1 MTKEIDL
8 DIAVVGRGLIGAA
21 AGRHL
26 AKAGHRVTLIGP
38 DEPEARKAHRG
49 VFGSHYDEGRI
60 TRGLDPWPFWSRVSR
75 AAIGRYTEIE
85 AESGIG
91 FFTEAGSLMAG
102 PDGSRFM
109 EQLLE
114 VRDRDGIACDTYGDA
129 GLAERFGFFTFP
141 EGTLALHEPKGAG
154 HISPRRLVA
163 AQTAA
168 AEKAGARVLR
178 VAATGIDEVP
188 DGVRIATEDGE
199 VRAERVLVATGGF
212 SNLLMG
218 DALDLTVMARTV
230 ALFRVDAAE
239 AARLAAMPTLIY
251 LDAEGNDPYLLP
263 PILYPDGNWYLKLG
277 GDPVDVPL
285 SGPEIGEWFRG
296 DGNPEVS
303 AFLETSIR
311 ARMPGLAI
319 EAMHTMPCVTTYA
332 PENIATI
339 RALSDRVSV
348 AVAGCGR
355 GAKCS
360 DELGRLGAEVV
371 SGNALPDWALEAA
384 V

>member
-1 MTKEIDL
+1 VE
-8 DIAVVGRGLIGAA
+8 IAVVGRGLIGAA

-38 DEPEARKAHRG
+38 DEPAARAAHRG
-49 VFGSHYDEGRI
+49 VFASHYDEGRI

-75 AAIGRYTEIE
+75 AAIARYAEIE

-102 PDGSRFM
+102 PEGSRFM
-109 EQLLE
+109 DQLQQ
-114 VRDRDGIACDTYGDA
+114 VRDRDGIACDTYRDA
-129 GLAERFGFFTFP
+129 GLAERFPAFAFP

-168 AEKAGARVLR
+168 AERAGARVLR
-178 VAATGIDEVP
+178 VAATGIDEAG
-188 DGVRIATEDGE
+188 DGVRIATGAGTL
-199 VRAERVLVATGGF
+199 RADRVLVATGGF
-212 SNLLMG
+212 TANLLG
-218 DALDLTVMARTV
+218 AASPDLTVLARTV
-230 ALFRVDAAE
+230 ALFRVGPAE
-239 AARLAAMPTLIY
+239 VARLAGMPTLIY

-263 PILYPDGNWYLKLG
+263 PIRYPDGEWYLKLG
-277 GDPVDVPL
+277 GDPEDVAL
-285 SGPEIGEWFRG
+285 SGDAIADWFRG
-296 DGNPEVS
+296 DGNPEVG
-303 AFLETSIR
+303 ALLEAAIR
-311 ARMPGLAI
+311 ARMPGLRI
-319 EAMHTMPCVTTYA
+319 EAMRTMPCVTTYA
-332 PENIATI
+332 PENIATL
-339 RALSDRVSV
+339 RMLSDRVGV

-360 DELGRLGAEVV
+360 DELGRLGA
-371 SGNALPDWALEAA
+371 GLIAGTPLPDWALEAA

>member
-1 MTKEIDL
+1 M

-38 DEPEARKAHRG
+38 DEPDDRRAHRG
-49 VFGSHYDEGRI
+49 VFASHYDEGRI

-75 AAIGRYTEIE
+75 AAIGRYAEIE
-85 AESGIG
+85 AESGIR

-102 PDGSRFM
+102 PEGSRLM
-109 EQLLE
+109 DQLQQ
-114 VRDRDGIACDTYGDA
+114 VRDRDGIACDTYRDT
-129 GLAERFGFFTFP
+129 GLAERFPFFTFP
-141 EGTLALHEPKGAG
+141 TGTIALHEPRGAG
-154 HISPRRLVA
+154 HVSPRRLVA

-168 AEKAGARVLR
+168 AEAAGARVLR
-178 VAATGIDEVP
+178 VAATALDEGP
-188 DGVRIATEDGE
+188 EGVRIATGAGE

-212 SNLLMG
+212 TDLLMEG
-218 DALDLTVMARTV
+218 SLDLTVLARTV
-230 ALFRVDAAE
+230 ALFRVTEAE
-239 AARLAAMPTLIY
+239 ARRLTAMPTLIW
-251 LDAEGNDPYLLP
+251 LDPDGDDPYLLP
-263 PILYPDGNWYLKLG
+263 PIRYPDGNWYLKLG
-277 GDPVDVPL
+277 GDPVDVAL
-285 SGPEIGEWFRG
+285 RGDEIGDWFRS
-296 DGNPEVS
+296 DGNPEVG
-303 AFLETSIR
+303 AHLEAHIR
-311 ARMPGLAI
+311 GRMPDLAI
-319 EAMHTMPCVTTYA
+319 ETVQTMPCVTTYS
-332 PENIATI
+332 PDNIATI

-371 SGNALPDWALEAA
+371 AGHSLPEWALEAA